1 VTARSNT
8 GIMGFRPPCDRCR
21 RSGNS
26 DGCELADGARTLTC
40 GRCQRSKIKCTFEV
54 STAAME
60 RSVSGEKRKQGEKTA
75 EVNTSPRGGEK
86 RKRTKKT
93 IVDAA
98 STEEIKAA
106 LEGTSVAG
114 PSTRPDP
121 VALVLD
127 RRLGEV
133 IAAIDRNTRELAKL
147 GRRVEGI
154 AWEAKRVADAGDPKG
169 KGKAMPE
176 ESEEQGESDETDGE
190 NEESGNE
197 DGEGESE

>member
-1 VTARSNT
+1 
-8 GIMGFRPPCDRCR
+8 
-21 RSGNS
+21 
-26 DGCELADGARTLTC
+26 
-40 GRCQRSKIKCTFEV
+40 
-54 STAAME
+54 ME
-60 RSVSGEKRKQGEKTA
+60 RSTSGEKRKQGEKSA

-93 IVDAA
+93 IADAA
-98 STEEIKAA
+98 STEEIEAA
-106 LEGTSVAG
+106 LESTSVAG

-127 RRLGEV
+127 RRLREV

-154 AWEAKRVADAGDPKG
+154 TWEAKRVADAGDLKG

>member
-1 VTARSNT
+1 VTAHSNT

-26 DGCELADGARTLTC
+26 GECELADGACMLTC
-40 GRCQRSKIKCTFEV
+40 SGCQRSKIKCTFKV
-54 STAAME
+54 STVAME
-60 RSVSGEKRKQGEKTA
+60 RSTSREKRKQGKKSA

-93 IVDAA
+93 IANAA
-98 STEEIKAA
+98 STEEIEAA
-106 LEGTSVAG
+106 LESMSVAG
-114 PSTRPDP
+114 PLTRPDP

-127 RRLGEV
+127 HRLREV
-133 IAAIDRNTRELAKL
+133 IAAIDCNTRELAKL
-147 GRRVEGI
+147 GQRVEGI

-176 ESEEQGESDETDGE
+176 ESEEQGELDETDGE